1 MKILKPTNRG
11 WKLSGLILVVSASLS
26 ACSDSDTDKN
36 EVEAELIVL
45 QEGQSPSDV
54 IGGGNPPEEQQPD
67 EDIVITDNPEISG
80 QPLFNNPENSQQVL
94 SGFEFCCGQYNTYA
108 EHGFESVTGDFDK
121 LDGGWW
127 GADVAG
133 VIGERVF
140 SSFGDGFDSSDQAL
154 GWIGFS
160 AVGTME
166 SPSFEIS
173 ERFINFLVGG
183 GANGVSE
190 SNTTAVALVVDDEI
204 VLQASGD
211 DTAMS
216 MRWVS
221 WDLAD
226 YLGMTAKIR
235 FIDHHPDDKSDT
247 SLPYLLADEFRISDE
262 AAALPEASSQLL
274 TSVNISVEPE
284 VEGISTFRRVSD
296 PGQNIAG
303 FEFCCGQFN
312 TYANHDFL
320 ATGEMVKLDGGWW
333 AADIVNHQGERIF
346 SSRGDGFSADGTG
359 LGWIGDEATG
369 TLSTPPFEI
378 THKFL
383 NFLVGGGTNDFRSDN
398 ATAVVLR
405 VNGKIVRQGV
415 GNGLESQL
423 DWYTWDVSSLRGQ
436 IAVLEII
443 DQHEGGDDGSL
454 AFIMLDEVRLADFAA
469 VEPNKLDLV
478 SMPEGHDVSL
488 PLVMADPNPYF
499 RDGEFYIY
507 YLIDTAFHDWYLTKT
522 SNLQQAS
529 FPQRVLEATGDT
541 NTQDQWTGSGSVVE
555 DAEGQTHIFFTGH
568 NADFNPVEAT
578 MHAVATDNTL
588 TNFTKIPED
597 TFTGSNGYS
606 DFDFRD
612 PKVFWNE
619 ETNNYWMLITTRFE
633 GQAAIGLYT
642 SDNLITWAAQDPLFM
657 MNTPLNLEG
666 PDWIDFGDNQFMVFS
681 DQNDGERDIKYLHQ
695 TSAGWELGNYASL
708 DGKFYYAGRTASSE
722 DATLMFG
729 WIPHKITRTNASVG
743 TFGGDLAI
751 HQLHQTSSGELAVM
765 IPHSYKTEFAE
776 PISTDIQQQEGSV
789 SGVAPISL
797 MSSSAFTLDTVS
809 EKNRLSMTVR
819 SEASGGR
826 FGIYF
831 PTEGEGEQVARLEF
845 DTNSN
850 KASFYFGDTPPTGG
864 ASVTPTP
871 ALEGK
876 PLFVRAEA
884 SEQNIAGFEF
894 CCGQHGTLSGHEF
907 TNVTGDFVKLDGG
920 WWGGDVANNVGERVF
935 SSFGDGFEEDGTA
948 LGWIGFEA
956 TGSADSPSF
965 EITKPYINFLI
976 GGGSN
981 PFDSANATA
990 VALMVNGE
998 VVRSQS
1004 GVNAEK
1010 TADDKFRMEWAT
1022 WDVSD
1027 LIGQTAVI
1035 RLIDQHSDDGT
1046 DTALPYLL
1054 ADQFRAADLP
1064 AVSDGEEVS
1073 SGSLDAQ
1080 VAVPMELTSDVKLDV
1095 WLDPEA
1101 GLGTVYINDFRALSF
1116 RLYDLDQRPI
1126 GVYTREHNISIVD
1139 LQRFTKNP

>member
-1 MKILKPTNRG
+1 MKTSKPYCRG
-11 WKLSGLILVVSASLS
+11 WKLSGLMLLVSASLT
-26 ACSDSDTDKN
+26 ACSDDETKN
-36 EVEAELIVL
+36 NKVDAELIIL

-54 IGGGNPPEEQQPD
+54 VGGGNVVEEQKPD
-67 EDIVITDNPEISG
+67 QDIVITGNPESSG
-80 QPLFNNPENSQQVL
+80 QPLFSNPENSEQVF
-94 SGFEFCCGQYNTYA
+94 SGFEFCCAQFNTYA
-108 EHGFESVTGDFDK
+108 EHGFETVTGDFNK

-127 GADVAG
+127 GAEVAG
-133 VIGERVF
+133 AIGERVF
-140 SSFGDGFDSSDQAL
+140 SSFGDGFNNNDEAL
-154 GWIGFS
+154 GRIGHN
-160 AVGTME
+160 AVGTMD
-166 SPSFEIS
+166 SPAFEIS

-183 GANGVSE
+183 GNNGVSE
-190 SNTTAVALVVDDEI
+190 SNTTALALIIDNEI

-221 WDLAD
+221 WDVAD
-226 YLGMTAKIR
+226 YVGMTAKIR
-235 FIDHHPDDKSDT
+235 FIDHHPDDNSDT

-262 AAALPEASSQLL
+262 AAAAPEASSKML
-274 TSVNISVEPE
+274 TSTNISVEPE
-284 VEGISTFRRVSD
+284 VEGVPAFSRVSD

-312 TYANHDFL
+312 TYANHDFR
-320 ATGEMVKLDGGWW
+320 ATGDMDKLDGGWW

-346 SSRGDGFSADGTG
+346 TSRGDGFSADGTG

-369 TLSTPPFEI
+369 TLSSPPFEI

-383 NFLVGGGTNDFRSDN
+383 NFLVGGGTNDFTSDN

-405 VNGKIVRQGV
+405 VNGKIVRQAA
-415 GNGLESQL
+415 GNGLESQV
-423 DWYTWDVSSLRGQ
+423 DWYSWDVSALKGET
-436 IAVLEII
+436 AVLEII
-443 DQHEGGDDGSL
+443 DQHEGEDDGSL
-454 AFIMLDEVRLADFAA
+454 AFIMLDEIRLADYAA
-469 VEPNKLDLV
+469 VEPRKDDFV
-478 SMPEGHDVSL
+478 SMPDDHNVSL

-522 SNLQQAS
+522 SDLQHGS

-555 DAEGQTHIFFTGH
+555 DAQGQTHIFFTGH
-568 NADFNPVEAT
+568 NADFNPVEAV

-588 TNFTKIPED
+588 TDFTKVPED

-619 ETNNYWMLITTRFE
+619 DTGNYWMLITTRYN

-642 SDNLITWAAQDPLFM
+642 SDNLVTWVPQEPLFT
-657 MNTPLNLEG
+657 MNTPLNLEV

-695 TSAGWELGNYASL
+695 TSAGWELADYTSL

-722 DATLMFG
+722 DMTLMFG
-729 WIPHKITRTNASVG
+729 WVPHKVTRTNAGVG

-751 HQLHQTSSGELAVM
+751 HQLQQMASGELAVK
-765 IPHSYKTEFAE
+765 IPDSYITEFAE
-776 PISTDIQQQEGSV
+776 PIATDIQSQKGSV
-789 SGVAPISL
+789 SGVSPIAL
-797 MSSSAFTLDTVS
+797 MPSSAFTLDSMS
-809 EKNRLSMTVR
+809 EKNRLSMTVE
-819 SEASGGR
+819 SETSGGR
-826 FGIYF
+826 FGLYF
-831 PTEGEGEQVARLEF
+831 PTDAEGEQVARLEF

-850 KASFYFGDTPPTGG
+850 QASFYFGDTPPTGG

-871 ALEGK
+871 ALEGE
-876 PLFVRAEA
+876 PLFVRTETP
-884 SEQNIAGFEF
+884 EQNVAGFEF
-894 CCGQHGTLSGHEF
+894 CCGQHNTLAGHEF
-907 TNVTGDFVKLDGG
+907 TNITGDFVKLDGG

-948 LGWIGFEA
+948 LGWIGFGA
-956 TGSADSPSF
+956 TGSADTPAF

-990 VALMVNGE
+990 VVLVVNGE
-998 VVRSQS
+998 VARSQS
-1004 GVNAEK
+1004 GVDAEK
-1010 TADDKFRMEWAT
+1010 TADDKFLLDWAT
-1022 WDVSD
+1022 WDVSEF
-1027 LIGQTAVI
+1027 IGQTAVI
-1035 RLIDQHSDDGT
+1035 RLIDQHADDGT
-1046 DTALPYLL
+1046 DAALPYLI

-1064 AVSDGEEVS
+1064 AVSEGEEVS

-1080 VAVPMELTSDVKLDV
+1080 VAVPMDLAAGVKLDV
-1095 WLDPEA
+1095 WLDPES
-1101 GLGTVYINDFRALSF
+1101 GLGTAYINDFRALSF
-1116 RLYDLDQRPI
+1116 RLYDLGQRPV
-1126 GVYTREHNISIVD
+1126 GVYTRDESVSVAD
-1139 LQRFTKNP
+1139 LQRFIENQ